1 MGYIMDI
8 IDQPAQQELNLDE
21 KQWYSMSLGD
31 LTLFLQQNG
40 NELLTAVSYQDR
52 DKPALCKALGK
63 IEQLPDGV
71 SVGERLYS
79 GPEEESVYIEL
90 QLADKPYQVNADRPI
105 KLGPK
110 GRAVLYVSTS
120 LWVQLKTVDTQ
131 KVMTEYPAI
140 VPRMSWVG
148 STTIEGALCYSTK
161 TAAPSELSQVS
172 RKVHRAITALEIVN
186 DSNHSP
192 LTIQR
197 LSLPLNMLS
206 LFYSESAGYWTESV
220 RFRMDAST
228 GETVI
233 VTSQKPPD
241 ELGDCTKISTARD
254 SKQSSRLRTAMK
266 LIMG

>member
-1 MGYIMDI
+1 MYI
-8 IDQPAQQELNLDE
+8 IDQPAQQELNLEE
-21 KQWYSMSLGD
+21 KQWYSMALGD

-40 NELLTAVSYQDR
+40 NELLTAVNYQSR
-52 DKPALCKALGK
+52 DKPALREALRK
-63 IEQLPDGV
+63 IDDLPQEV
-71 SVGERLYS
+71 KVGERLYS

-90 QLADKPYQVNADRPI
+90 QLADKPYQVNADTPI

-110 GRAVLYVSTS
+110 GRVVLYVSTS
-120 LWVQLKTVDTQ
+120 LWVQLKTIDTQ
-131 KVMTEYPAI
+131 KVMTEYPAVI
-140 VPRMSWVG
+140 PRMSWVG
-148 STTIEGALCYSTK
+148 SSSIEGALCYSTK

-172 RKVHRAITALEIVN
+172 RKEHRAITALEIVN
-186 DSNHSP
+186 DSSHSP

-206 LFYSESAGYWTESV
+206 LFYSESAGFWTESI
-220 RFRMDAST
+220 RFRMDAET

-241 ELGDCTKISTARD
+241 ELGGCEKISTARD